1 VTARP
6 AVVGIDVGTGSAR
19 ALAIGDDGAVL
30 ARASGAYPGRD
41 TWPRGRAE
49 LDGWRAGVAI
59 ALAALGID
67 EPVALGVGSQSPTT
81 VPLDGPLAVTVRH
94 PAGITGSPLD
104 QHLAQREVL
113 AAEMGADDPPVAQ
126 LWDWLLADLGAPL
139 GQTRWPGDPDLPGYG
154 PRRPTGSVAGEA
166 DGSWGVPAGTPLVG
180 GAQDAYLAFW
190 AGGTD
195 VAGRAVDPGGRT
207 GGLAVAVERGSVPE
221 DPYALSAAAAG
232 IYLVGGPFAAH
243 GLMLDWLATITG
255 RGPAELTEMAGSVPP
270 GAGGLLAL
278 PYLEGE
284 RAPRWNRG
292 LRAELVGL
300 GSEHGPAHLA
310 RAVLEGTA
318 YGLRHLVEDLGTRR
332 LTVDRVVVGGSPARS
347 RTWCQIKADVL
358 EVPVERPDEPDLTAY
373 GAALAAG
380 AGVGWWPAPGDGG
393 PGSWPR
399 PAHAVLEPRPD
410 PAYHR
415 GYQRFLA
422 LGDAAVARLSKEQP

>member
-1 VTARP
+1 VTTRP
-6 AVVGIDVGTGSAR
+6 AVVGVDVGTGAAR
-19 ALAIGDDGAVL
+19 AIAIGDDGIVL
-30 ARASGAYPGRD
+30 ARASGVYPGRED
-41 TWPRGRAE
+41 WPAGRAE
-49 LDGWRAGVAI
+49 LAGWRAGVAT
-59 ALAALGID
+59 ALAGLGIA
-67 EPVALGVGSQSPTT
+67 EPVALGIGSQSPTT
-81 VPLDGPLAVTVRH
+81 VPLDGRLAVTVRH

-113 AAEMGADDPPVAQ
+113 AVEMGADEPPVAQ

-207 GGLAVAVERGSVPE
+207 GGLAVATARGTVAE
-221 DPYALSAAAAG
+221 DPYALAAAAAG
-232 IYLVGGPFAAH
+232 IDLVGGPFAAH
-243 GLMLDWLATITG
+243 GLMLDWLATVTG
-255 RGPAELTEMAGSVPP
+255 RGPAELAELAGSVPP
-270 GAGGLLAL
+270 GADGVLAL

-284 RAPRWNRG
+284 RAPRWNRD

-318 YGLRHLVEDLGTRR
+318 YGLRHLVEDLRVRGPEVS
-332 LTVDRVVVGGSPARS
+332 LVVVGGSPARS
-347 RTWCQIKADVL
+347 RIWCQIKADVL

-380 AGVGWWPAPGDGG
+380 AGAGWWPAPGDGG

-399 PAHAVLEPRPD
+399 PAQTLLEPRSD

-422 LGDAAVARLSKEQP
+422 LGDAAVVRLSKEQ